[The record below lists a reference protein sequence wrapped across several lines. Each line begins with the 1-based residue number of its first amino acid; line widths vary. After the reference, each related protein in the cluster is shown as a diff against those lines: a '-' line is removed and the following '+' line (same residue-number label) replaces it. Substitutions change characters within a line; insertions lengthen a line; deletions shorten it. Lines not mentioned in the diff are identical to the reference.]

1 MSHTNSPE
9 STTSSTLYSST
20 PASSPAPSLDE
31 KQLLPDASRRQYDN
45 IIFDIGDVLFTWSA
59 ETKTTI
65 SGSTL
70 RKILRSATWFEYEKG
85 NIGETECYD
94 LVASEF
100 RLESSK
106 VAAAFQGAR
115 DSLAEDPKM
124 IAMLHDLKASGTR
137 LFAMSN
143 ISAPDW
149 EVLRHK
155 GKREDWELFEHV
167 FTSAAARERKPNLG
181 YFRHVLSE
189 TGIDRGLYGVVV
201 PCSPGFWWVLPD
213 SAESHTVRRHPFVRK
228 CIPTFGYPSSE
239 LPEET
244 GIDPERTAFVDDK
257 LENVLTGR
265 SLGFKGIVFTKFEDV
280 ERQLKVLFRDPIAA
294 GNQWLRSNAKQMK
307 PETNTGVVLEENFA
321 QLLIFEATGD
331 PSLVDYIEYPWLSNF
346 FKSVLTTSP
355 FPCDQDTT
363 SIALSVAPHFTA
375 ATKQSVMDEILSYRN
390 QDNIVTTHFDRT
402 RPRIDP
408 IVCINVLTFFYMNG
422 RGEELSA
429 TLDWTVPCTITAPT
443 PSSFSSR
450 GSSPSPLPY
459 GSAFGPLF
467 ASRMSNLFGS
477 TGDAL
482 ALSMRVLAAAVVVL
496 CDVADHDRL
505 LAMQELDGSWPMG
518 WVYKYGAVDILIG
531 SKGLTTALAVNAL
544 KEVDGMR
551 LD

>member
-1 MSHTNSPE
+1 MSHTSSSE
-9 STTSSTLYSST
+9 STTSFTPYSST
-20 PASSPAPSLDE
+20 PGSSPAPSLHE
-31 KQLLPDASRRQYDN
+31 KQLFTDTPRRQYDN

-65 SGSTL
+65 SASTL
-70 RKILRSATWFEYEKG
+70 RRILRSATWFEYEKG
-85 NIGETECYD
+85 NLGETECYD

-100 RLESSK
+100 RLEASE
-106 VAAAFQGAR
+106 VATAFQCAR

-124 IAMLHDLKASGTR
+124 IAMLHELKALGAR

-155 GKREDWELFEHV
+155 GKRQDWELFEHV
-167 FTSAAARERKPNLG
+167 FTSAAAHERKPNLG

-189 TGIDRGLYGVVV
+189 TGI
-201 PCSPGFWWVLPD
+201 
-213 SAESHTVRRHPFVRK
+213 H
-228 CIPTFGYPSSE
+228 
-239 LPEET
+239 
-244 GIDPERTAFVDDK
+244 PERTAFVDDK

-280 ERQLKVLFRDPIAA
+280 ERQLTVLFRDSVAA
-294 GNQWLRSNAKQMK
+294 GQQWLRSNAKQMK
-307 PETNTGVVLEENFA
+307 SETNTGVVLEENFA
-321 QLLIFEATGD
+321 QLLILEATGD
-331 PSLVDYIEYPWLSNF
+331 PSLVDYIEYPRLSNF
-346 FKSVLTTSP
+346 FKNEGVLTTSS

-363 SIALSVAPHFTA
+363 SIALSVALHFTA

-390 QDNIVTTHFDRT
+390 EDNIVTTYFDRT

-408 IVCINVLTFFYMNG
+408 IVCINVLTFFHMNG

-429 TLDWTVPCTITAPT
+429 TLDWVYDVLKHEAYPDGTLYYYGPDPFFFFLSRLITV
-443 PSSFSSR
+443 
-450 GSSPSPLPY
+450 SPSVRKR
-459 GSAFGPLF
+459 FGPLF
-467 ASRMSNLFGS
+467 ASRISKLFGS
-477 TGDAL
+477 PGDAL
-482 ALSMRVLAAAVVVL
+482 ALSMRVLAAAVVGL
-496 CDVADHDRL
+496 CDIGDHDRL

-544 KEVDGMR
+544 KEIDGMR
-551 LD
+551 VD

>member
-1 MSHTNSPE
+1 MSHSSSSE
-9 STTSSTLYSST
+9 STTSFIPCSST
-20 PASSPAPSLDE
+20 PASSPSASLHG
-31 KQLLPDASRRQYDN
+31 KQLFPDAPRQQYDN

-65 SGSTL
+65 SASTL

-85 NIGETECYD
+85 NLGETECYD

-100 RLESSK
+100 KLESSE

-124 IAMLHDLKASGTR
+124 IAMLHELKASGAR

-143 ISAPDW
+143 ISVPDW

-189 TGIDRGLYGVVV
+189 TGID
-201 PCSPGFWWVLPD
+201 S
-213 SAESHTVRRHPFVRK
+213 
-228 CIPTFGYPSSE
+228 
-239 LPEET
+239 
-244 GIDPERTAFVDDK
+244 ERTAFVDDK

-265 SLGFKGIVFTKFEDV
+265 SLGFRGIVFTKFEDV
-280 ERQLKVLFRDPIAA
+280 ERQLKVLFRDPVHWRCP
-294 GNQWLRSNAKQMK
+294 GG
-307 PETNTGVVLEENFA
+307 EFA
-321 QLLIFEATGD
+321 QLLILEATGD
-331 PSLVDYIEYPWLSNF
+331 PSLVDYIEYPRLSNF
-346 FKSVLTTSP
+346 FKSEGVLTTSS

-390 QDNIVTTHFDRT
+390 EDNIVTTYFDRT

-408 IVCINVLTFFYMNG
+408 IVCINVLTFFHMNG

-429 TLDWTVPCTITAPT
+429 TLDWVVRGRHPLLLWPD
-443 PSSFSSR
+443 PFFFFLSR
-450 GSSPSPLPY
+450 LIAVSPSVRER
-459 GSAFGPLF
+459 FGPLF
-467 ASRMSNLFGS
+467 ASRISKLFGS

-482 ALSMRVLAAAVVVL
+482 ALSMRVLAAAVVGL
-496 CDVADHDRL
+496 CDIADHDRL

-531 SKGLTTALAVNAL
+531 TKGLTTALAVNAL
-544 KEVDGMR
+544 KEVYGMR
-551 LD
+551 VD